1 MMFLPRRCPIS
12 HRFDGLSITEIL
24 KLKRGS
30 VKQAPLPDQSP
41 AWEDL
46 SDMTWEE
53 LEACADANL
62 PGFRTIRKLLSDR
75 RFDK

>member
-1 MMFLPRRCPIS
+1 MLESR
-12 HRFDGLSITEIL
+12 
-24 KLKRGS
+24 